1 MSSGNKFATS
11 EEDRTKRHK
20 TVDDIASR
28 SMNQPLTSRGWR
40 PKRFIKEEG
49 TQTPLIT
56 QHTRCFQLWPYGCC
70 LNWISPNPYRQKPK
84 GRVTTFLWCNSL
96 VKTLKQKETT
106 LQHNDAFSLRPVL
119 GATTT
124 KRECSCTMS
133 QMTKNAQKIYSR
145 NPILTRSFLGYIYI
159 SKSQYFSACLAWGN
173 LHNYT

>member
-1 MSSGNKFATS
+1 MSCSKVFSFWKYSYILPTNLEGLAALVKELDTFLIPCPLADPSIEWLQSFHQNIENGIWWFRVFLSKIILMSSGNKFATS

-70 LNWISPNPYRQKPK
+70 LNLDQPKP
-84 GRVTTFLWCNSL
+84 LSA
-96 VKTLKQKETT
+96 E
-106 LQHNDAFSLRPVL
+106 
-119 GATTT
+119 T
-124 KRECSCTMS
+124 KR
-133 QMTKNAQKIYSR
+133 
-145 NPILTRSFLGYIYI
+145 
-159 SKSQYFSACLAWGN
+159 
-173 LHNYT
+173 